1 MRPHCSSLCAC
12 VCIIPRRELAA
23 CIYGELAA
31 GMETSAAIVVVQG
44 LSQLL
49 GVGEN
54 GKEASLEKRQG
65 SMLAL
70 GYILSHAVDPVTN
83 AHKLPK
89 ETVSSVLLALTL
101 ALSERRT
108 EVVSSAA
115 RAIGLAGL
123 HCTLMLPPGKM
134 PPPAGPLSARFC
146 TLQNIQNQPVVSV
159 RNALAKGEVE
169 RLTGA

>member
-1 MRPHCSSLCAC
+1 
-12 VCIIPRRELAA
+12 
-23 CIYGELAA
+23 
-31 GMETSAAIVVVQG
+31 METSAAVDVVQG
-44 LSQLL
+44 LRQLL

-70 GYILSHAVDPVTN
+70 GYILSHAVDPATN

-101 ALSERRT
+101 ALSERRA
-108 EVVSSAA
+108 EVVSAAA

-134 PPPAGPLSARFC
+134 PLPAGQMPAPFC
-146 TLQNIQNQPVVSV
+146 TLHNIQNQPVVSV
-159 RNALAKGEVE
+159 RNDWLKA
-169 RLTGA
+169 RLDA

>member
-1 MRPHCSSLCAC
+1 MD
-12 VCIIPRRELAA
+12 
-23 CIYGELAA
+23 
-31 GMETSAAIVVVQG
+31 TSAAIDVVEG
-44 LSQLL
+44 LRQLL

-65 SMLAL
+65 SMLAM
-70 GYILSHAVDPVTN
+70 GYILSHAVDPATN
-83 AHKLPK
+83 AYKLPK
-89 ETVSSVLLALTL
+89 EIVSSVLLALTL

-134 PPPAGPLSARFC
+134 PPPAGLLPASFFKP
-146 TLQNIQNQPVVSV
+146 QNI
-159 RNALAKGEVE
+159 
-169 RLTGA
+169 